1 MFLRRYVNSRDDA
14 QLLGDIKKEPADD
27 CSPFAVDTESK
38 KPYVPCGAIANSM
51 FSGSVFKKASML
63 RSSENPISFSDI
75 IKLMRVMENGSMEA
89 VPLIRTGIAWEADKK
104 YKFKNP
110 KITKGNLQDGT

>member
-1 MFLRRYVNSRDDA
+1 
-14 QLLGDIKKEPADD
+14 
-27 CSPFAVDTESK
+27 
-38 KPYVPCGAIANSM
+38 
-51 FSGSVFKKASML
+51 
-63 RSSENPISFSDI
+63 
-75 IKLMRVMENGSMEA
+75 MRVMENGSMEA